1 MIQQVASIATAFG
14 VFIAVLAVRVSNLE
28 RRRQF
33 ETIFVQRYWS
43 LIDRLSLDAQKG
55 HRRPQI
61 EVSDEKAVRSYLRLC
76 EEELEL
82 RKEGWITG
90 ETWQIWQ
97 TGMIAQLRRWPFD
110 VIWTEVNK
118 QTGPERTDRS
128 APEEF
133 RLLRQFL
140 EDGKDPKTLRPQ
152 WNQFARGLLR
162 GCP

>member
-1 MIQQVASIATAFG
+1 MFQNIASIAAVFG
-14 VFIAVLAVRVSNLE
+14 IFIAVLAVRAARLQ

-61 EVSDEKAVRSYLRLC
+61 EGSDEKTVRSYLRLC
-76 EEELEL
+76 EDELKL
-82 RKEGWITG
+82 RKEGWISD

-97 TGMIAQLRRWPFD
+97 IGMVAQLRRWPFD

-128 APEEF
+128 VPEEF
-133 RLLRQFL
+133 QLLRQFL
-140 EDGKDPKTLRPQ
+140 EDEKDPKTLRPR
-152 WNQFARGLLR
+152 WKRFARGPLR
-162 GCP
+162 GFP